1 MKNITAKILT
11 LLSALVL
18 FSCSVYD
25 SSEIEGSITDLE
37 NRIAALEEK
46 ADGLTS
52 QLKSVSD
59 FVNANFISR
68 VGTDEKG
75 NYVITYKT
83 AEGETKT
90 VTLAKASD
98 VNKTPIVSAGEFEG
112 KMYWRQTSDNG
123 ASYEW
128 IVDKEGNKMP
138 VETSVPVMGVDK
150 DGYWM
155 VNGVRTDVL
164 AKDVSDSLFSSVEA
178 DSETGLVKFT
188 LADGSVFS
196 VTYLEALSISF
207 STPRFVAIEDY
218 ATPVTIGYT
227 VEGTMAEDAVVDFLT
242 AYNVDVKVNEN
253 MKTLTVSMKDGQ
265 TEGNTVI
272 MATAGEEVVYKPL
285 FFSYGAPVMDFE
297 SYIKENELITPMGD
311 PVIKLNGQMTT
322 FTINVSHNIDIQAVP
337 GDECSSWLKPVRS
350 KALET
355 SQFDFVAEYFESK
368 SNTPRTGSI
377 ILTNSLYE
385 ISTVIAVSQSP
396 IVIGGGGSDDPS
408 ADKGISDVNAFL
420 EFVKSVNAG
429 ASTSRWENAAG
440 EVNLLAD
447 INLAGVEWT
456 PIGSAEGAG
465 AGIPSFDFVTPF
477 SGKFNGNGH
486 SIVGINWT
494 CDMTKNNVFGLF
506 GAAKDAE
513 IKNFVLGGEGDVITI
528 IGTPDV
534 TPVIAAVVGYAEGTT
549 ISGVTN
555 NVSIVFETGD
565 CPQAMPMSLAGI
577 VGGGKDVIVGS
588 KVKAEGVRNNGDIL
602 VKPKVSN
609 AQAGGTG
616 LQTAGIMAYVLTGK
630 DSQFINCTNT
640 GHITGPNGRGGGILA
655 SIQGTES
662 AGNKVTVSNCTNSG
676 LIEDNY
682 MDHAGYTN
690 AKRMGGLVGG
700 TEAANVTIESCKN
713 LGNVFSHTGCRC
725 GGFVGHFKGGII
737 TGCSNSGI
745 ILSHITAKSADGSGG
760 DGPGWAAGYCN
771 LTIVGCTC
779 GGKVGEWATC
789 KDNPE
794 SAPDADNTNAYGYRN
809 SSYFKADQNL

>member
-25 SSEIEGSITDLE
+25 SSEIEGGIADLE
-37 NRIAALEEK
+37 NRIDALEQK

-75 NYVITYKT
+75 NYVITYKI
-83 AEGETKT
+83 GEETRT

-98 VNKTPIVSAGEFEG
+98 VNKAPIVAAGEFEG

-123 ASYEW
+123 ATYSW
-128 IVDKEGNKMP
+128 ILDKDGNKMP
-138 VETSVPVMGVDK
+138 VETSVPEMGVDRN
-150 DGYWM
+150 GYWT
-155 VNGVRTDVL
+155 VNGVSTSVL
-164 AKDVSDSLFSSVEA
+164 AKDVSDSLFLSVEA

-188 LADGSVFS
+188 LADGSTFS

-207 STPRFVAIEDY
+207 TTPRFVAIEDY

-227 VEGTMAEDAVVDFLT
+227 VEGTMADDAVVDFLT
-242 AYNVDVKVNEN
+242 AYNVEVKVNEN
-253 MKTLTVSMKDGQ
+253 MKTLTVAMEAGK

-272 MATAGEEVVYKPL
+272 MVVAGEEIIYKPL

-297 SYIKENELITPMGD
+297 SYIKENELITPMGE

-322 FTINVSHNIDIQAVP
+322 FSINVSHNIDVQAIP
-337 GDECSSWLKPVRS
+337 GEECASWLKPLKS
-350 KALET
+350 KALQT
-355 SQFDFVAEYFESK
+355 SQFDFVAEYFESG
-368 SNTPRTGSI
+368 SNAPRTGSI
-377 ILTNSLYE
+377 ILTNPLYE
-385 ISTVIAVSQSP
+385 VSTTIAVSQSP
-396 IVIGGGGSDDPS
+396 VVIGGGSDDPS
-408 ADKGISDVNAFL
+408 TEKGISDVAAFL

-429 ASTSRWENAAG
+429 ASTSRWENTAG

-456 PIGSAEGAG
+456 PAGSAEGAG
-465 AGIPSFDFVTPF
+465 AGIPSYEFVTPF

-486 SIVGINWT
+486 SITGINWT
-494 CDMTKNNVFGLF
+494 CDMTKNNVYGLF

-513 IKNFVLGGEGDVITI
+513 IRNFVLGAEGDVITI
-528 IGTPDV
+528 TGTPDI
-534 TPVIAAVVGYAEGTT
+534 TPAIAAVVGYAEGTT

-555 NVSIVFETGD
+555 NVSIVFENGD

-577 VGGGKDVIVGS
+577 VGVGRDVIVGS
-588 KVKAEGVRNNGDIL
+588 KVKADGVRNNGDIL
-602 VKPKVSN
+602 VKPKVAN

-616 LQTAGIMAYVLTGK
+616 LQTAGIMAYVLSGK

-640 GHITGPNGRGGGILA
+640 GHITGPNGRAGGILA

-682 MDHAGYTN
+682 LDHEGYTN

-725 GGFVGHFKGGII
+725 GGFVGHFKGGLI

-745 ILSHITAKSADGSGG
+745 ILSKITPKAADGSGG

-779 GGKVGEWATC
+779 GGKVGEWATY
-789 KDNPE
+789 KDKPE
-794 SAPDADNTNAYGYRN
+794 SAPDADKTNAYGYRN
-809 SSYFKADQNL
+809 SQYFKADQNQ